1 MVKKLLFIF
10 FTLFVDLSMVFA
22 QNDGFHFALDE
33 VTITST
39 RSQVN
44 RNDVPIT
51 ISVINR
57 NEIEESNESALLP
70 ILSEQIPGLFI
81 TERGIAGFG
90 VSSGGTGGITIR
102 GVGGSP
108 TTGVLVLIDG
118 HPQYMGIMGHHLPD
132 AYGTS
137 NIERVEVI
145 RGPASVLYG
154 SNAMGGAINI
164 ITRKQN
170 KEGWETHGRFIYG
183 SYNTQ
188 KYMAN
193 AGFKKSKLDAF
204 VSVNHDRT
212 DGHRDNS
219 DFHITNLY
227 AKAGYELSE
236 HFNVWSD
243 ISVASYR
250 TQNPG
255 TTTRLMFEN
264 IADITRGVVSATL
277 ENDYGKSSGAL
288 KLFYNFGDHDIN
300 DGYAEGNKLPDF
312 RFRSTDKNFGGTLYQ
327 IFRPGKGSEITA
339 GFDFKSYGG
348 RAWNSPLN
356 KSKLDE
362 IQVDTTTYEVAGY
375 AIIQQT
381 LFEKLTVNAGLR
393 LEHNKNYGSEW
404 LPQIG
409 FAYRPQKYTT
419 LKASASK
426 GFRSP
431 TIRELYY
438 RAVWA
443 AANPDLKPERMTNY
457 EVSINQSFF
466 DRRLSIELT
475 GYITKGSNLIQIQS
489 VEGKGKNTNTGEF
502 NNKGFEFTGKWYIM
516 RNLELRGNYSYLYTD
531 EPIMYAPEQQVFVV
545 ANYRLKDWN
554 VNVGYQYI
562 NNMYS
567 ATVDPVK
574 TSYGLLNAKVS
585 CRPLKYLGIFLT
597 GENLTDKQYEIVAG
611 YPMPGITVMGGINI
625 SLNSR

>member
-1 MVKKLLFIF
+1 MIKKLLFLS
-10 FTLFVDLSMVFA
+10 FTLFVDSLMVFA
-22 QNDGFHFALDE
+22 QNNDSLHFALDE
-33 VTITST
+33 VTVTST
-39 RSQVN
+39 RAQVN

-57 NEIEESNESALLP
+57 NEIEESSESALLP
-70 ILSEQIPGLFI
+70 ILSEQIPGMFI

-154 SNAMGGAINI
+154 SNAMGGAVNI
-164 ITRKQN
+164 ITRRQN
-170 KEGWETHGRFIYG
+170 KEGWEANGRLMYG

-193 AGFKKSKLDAF
+193 TGFKKNNFDAF
-204 VSVNHDRT
+204 VSINHDKT
-212 DGHRDNS
+212 GGHRDNS
-219 DFHITNLY
+219 DFRITNVY
-227 AKAGYELSE
+227 AKAGYDLSE
-236 HFNVWSD
+236 HFRVWSD
-243 ISVASYR
+243 INIASYR

-255 TTTRLMFEN
+255 TMTKPIFEN
-264 IADITRGVVSATL
+264 TADITRGVVSATL
-277 ENDYGKSSGAL
+277 ENDYGKSNGAL
-288 KLFYNFGDHDIN
+288 KLFYNFGDHNIN
-300 DGYAEGNKLPDF
+300 DGYAEKDNPPDF
-312 RFRSTDKNFGGTLYQ
+312 RFRSTDQNFGGTLYQ
-327 IFRPGKGSEITA
+327 IFRPIKGNEITA

-348 RAWNSPLN
+348 RAWNDYID
-356 KSKLDE
+356 KSKPDE

-381 LFEKLTVNAGLR
+381 LFDKLTLNGGLR
-393 LEHNKNYGSEW
+393 LEQNRNYGNEW

-419 LKASASK
+419 FKVSVSK

-443 AANPDLKPERMTNY
+443 AANPELKPERMNNY
-457 EVSINQSFF
+457 EASISQSFF
-466 DRRLSIELT
+466 DKRLSIELT
-475 GYITKGSNLIQIQS
+475 GYVTKGSNLIQVQ
-489 VEGKGKNTNTGEF
+489 EGKNTNTGKF
-502 NNKGFEFTGKWYIM
+502 NNKGFEFTGKWYVM
-516 RNLELRGNYSYLYTD
+516 RNLELRGNYSYLHTD
-531 EPIMYAPEQQVFVV
+531 EPIAYAPKQQAYV
-545 ANYRLKDWN
+545 ATNYRLKDWN
-554 VNVGYQYI
+554 VNFSYQYI

-567 ATVDPVK
+567 VTTGTNPLK
-574 TSYGLLNAKVS
+574 TSYVLLNAKVS
-585 CRPLKYLGIFLT
+585 YHPLKSLGVFLT
-597 GENLTDKQYEIVAG
+597 GENLMDKNYEIMAG
-611 YPMPGITVMGGINI
+611 YPMPGITVMGGVNI
-625 SLNSR
+625 SLSSH